1 MNNNTEDRLRRITQT
16 ALLMAVE
23 MVMYA
28 IGLGRVPVGPLYMS
42 FLTLPIAVGAMTIGP
57 GAGAVLGLVFGAL
70 SFKDALTGGSVMTSN
85 LLLASPVHTFI
96 LCVVMRVLMG
106 YCCGLIFK
114 ACDRID
120 KRNTWCWFAGALSA
134 PLLNTVFFMGY
145 LCLAFFKTEY
155 VQNMAASRGAAG
167 PLDFIIILV
176 GVQGLVEAVVCCA
189 AGGAVSKAVAR
200 FLGRKIG

>member
-1 MNNNTEDRLRRITQT
+1 M
-16 ALLMAVE
+16 
-23 MVMYA
+23 
-28 IGLGRVPVGPLYMS
+28 YMS
-42 FLTLPIAVGAMTIGP
+42 FLTLPIAVGAMLLGP
-57 GAGAVLGLVFGAL
+57 EAGALLGLVFGAL
-70 SFKDALTGGSVMTSN
+70 SFKDALSGASLMTSN

-96 LCVVMRVLMG
+96 LCVITRTFMG
-106 YCCGLIFK
+106 FCCGLIFK
-114 ACDRID
+114 AADAAD
-120 KRNTWCWFAGALSA
+120 KKNTWCWFAGALSA

>member
-85 LLLASPVHTFI
+85 LLLASPVHPS
-96 LCVVMRVLMG
+96 
-106 YCCGLIFK
+106 Y
-114 ACDRID
+114 
-120 KRNTWCWFAGALSA
+120 SA
-134 PLLNTVFFMGY
+134 
-145 LCLAFFKTEY
+145 
-155 VQNMAASRGAAG
+155 
-167 PLDFIIILV
+167 
-176 GVQGLVEAVVCCA
+176 
-189 AGGAVSKAVAR
+189 
-200 FLGRKIG
+200 